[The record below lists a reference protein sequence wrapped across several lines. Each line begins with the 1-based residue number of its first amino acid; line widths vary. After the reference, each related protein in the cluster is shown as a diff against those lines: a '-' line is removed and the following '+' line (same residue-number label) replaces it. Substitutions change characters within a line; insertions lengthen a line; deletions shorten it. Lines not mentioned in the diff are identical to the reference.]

1 MITIPDFIQ
10 EAILGGINVTVMRH
24 ALYGICFD
32 MNLMAK
38 SHMHIV
44 QKDGKW
50 VALMRYDEV
59 HEVED
64 VNDLKRLAEHG
75 KHGRDF
81 ISADW
86 AEFLMTAEQLAER
99 KLARDALGKLNAHE
113 QDAVKKYFTS

>member
-44 QKDGKW
+44 QKNDKW
-50 VALMRYDEV
+50 YALMRYDEEF
-59 HEVED
+59 EVED
-64 VNDLKRLAEHG
+64 IDDLKRLAEHG

-86 AEFLMTAEQLAER
+86 AEFLMTREELAKR
-99 KLARDALGKLNAHE
+99 RLAREALARLTPEE
-113 QDAVKKYFTS
+113 QAAIREYS

>member
-1 MITIPDFIQ
+1 MEIPDFIQ
-10 EAILGGINVTVMRH
+10 EAILGGIRVTIEH
-24 ALYGICFD
+24 DNQCGIRFD

-59 HEVED
+59 HDVED
-64 VNDLKRLAEHG
+64 VDDLKRLARHG
-75 KHGRDF
+75 MHGRDF

-86 AEFLMTAEQLAER
+86 AEFLMSDEEREERRLAWNALDKLSPEEQLA
-99 KLARDALGKLNAHE
+99 
-113 QDAVKKYFTS
+113 VKKWT

>member
-1 MITIPDFIQ
+1 MIEIPDFVQ

-59 HEVED
+59 HDVED
-64 VNDLKRLAEHG
+64 VDDLRRLAEHG

-86 AEFLMTAEQLAER
+86 AEFLMTKEQRAQR
-99 KLARDALGKLNAHE
+99 KLAYEALGRLTPAE
-113 QDAVKKYFTS
+113 QKAVKELWT